1 MDKHTLSSGNAG
13 QSPTAPVLPEAN
25 LRVDGRGLYPQPAA
39 GGCSV
44 LRIQSVDKFRGKTQ
58 VLHGIDLTVNAGERV
73 ALLGHNGAG
82 KSTLIK
88 SVLGLIKHEA
98 GEITVDGAKP
108 GSTAARTATAFL
120 PEAVSFHPA
129 LTGHEQLSTFAR
141 LSSVEA
147 DIAGLLTRVG
157 LGEAMGRRIG
167 AYSKGMRQRLGLAQ
181 VLLGRPK
188 LALLDEPTSGLDP
201 ISRQDLYAIIDELAA
216 QGTAVLIASHA
227 LTEVEARTDRIAI
240 MKQGVKVADDT
251 LAGLSAVAGLPV
263 KLRLRAT
270 GDTADS
276 VARRTGGRRIN
287 GASVEILCRAQDKM
301 DHLRQIASLG
311 EAVVDIDMVPPRLE
325 DLYRHY
331 SGEGLK

>member
-1 MDKHTLSSGNAG
+1 MDNTDD
-13 QSPTAPVLPEAN
+13 TPVLKIT
-25 LRVDGRGLYPQPAA
+25 GL
-39 GGCSV
+39 
-44 LRIQSVDKFRGKTQ
+44 DKFRGSTQ
-58 VLHGIDLTVNAGERV
+58 VLHGIDLDLRAGERL

-88 SVLGLIKHEA
+88 AVLGLIQTE
-98 GEITVDGAKP
+98 GGNIGICGARP
-108 GSTAARTATAFL
+108 GTGAARTDTAFL

-129 LTGHEQLSTFAR
+129 LTGHEQLSMFAR
-141 LSSVEA
+141 LSGEKA
-147 DIAGLLTRVG
+147 DIEALLQRVG
-157 LGEAMGRRIG
+157 LADAMHRRIG

-201 ISRQDLYAIIDELAA
+201 ISRQDLYAIIDELAG

-240 MKQGVKVADDT
+240 LRRGVKVADDT
-251 LAGLSAVAGLPV
+251 LPNLSAKAGLPV

-270 GDTADS
+270 EAHADQI
-276 VARRTGGRRIN
+276 ALETGGRRIN
-287 GASVEILCRAQDKM
+287 GASVEILCTPQDKM
-301 DHLRQIASLG
+301 AALRRVAALG
-311 EAVVDIDMVPPRLE
+311 DVVVDIDMVPPRLE

-331 SGEGLK
+331 SNEALS